1 MVLFVLIGVG
11 KALVE
16 ELEIRFLAH
25 GVMYA
30 FGIVYPKY

>member
-1 MVLFVLIGVG
+1 VVLFVLIGVG

-16 ELEIRFLAH
+16 ELEIRFPTR

-30 FGIVYPKY
+30 FGIVYP